1 MSTVSAGVGGQAVV
15 AFQARGRGV
24 ALFLVAPGMEAV
36 SLARSLGPEHPLFGI
51 RVPNLEKLSGPHRL
65 EDIAE
70 MCARE
75 IRKIRRE
82 GPYALAGWC
91 AMGFLALEIARC
103 LERDGSRVA
112 FVAMFDARTVYL
124 PSMNRGSRLIVKG
137 CYLAQRLRF
146 LLSRVLANG
155 RAPLKLAVISRL
167 KRVRQ
172 TRLSTRPSDDAAWAA
187 AIRAHR
193 PGPWAGRIVHIW
205 AAERPRGSFR
215 DPQFVCGF
223 VSPGGFEFYEVPGS
237 HVSMLAEPRISEVS
251 RILALE
257 LDRADA
263 SRHEAALRRS
273 PAFS

>member
-1 MSTVSAGVGGQAVV
+1 
-15 AFQARGRGV
+15 
-24 ALFLVAPGMEAV
+24 MEAV
-36 SLARSLGPEHPLFGI
+36 SLTRSLGLEHPLFGI
-51 RVPNLEKLSGPHRL
+51 RVPKLEKASGPHRL

-124 PSMNRGSRLIVKG
+124 PSMSRGSRLIVKG

-146 LLSRVLANG
+146 LLSRVRAEG
-155 RAPLKLAVISRL
+155 QAPLKLAVMSRL
-167 KRVRQ
+167 KRARQ
-172 TRLSTRPSDDAAWAA
+172 KHLSAKPSDDAAWAA

-193 PGPWAGRIVHIW
+193 PCPWAGRIVHIW
-205 AAERPRGSFR
+205 AAERPRGFFR
-215 DPQFVCGF
+215 DPQFICGF
-223 VSPGGFEFYEVPGS
+223 LSPGGFGFYEVPGS
-237 HVSMLAEPRISEVS
+237 HVTMLAEPRISEVS
-251 RILALE
+251 RILAMEMDQAGPSPVVDTLK
-257 LDRADA
+257 
-263 SRHEAALRRS
+263 RS